1 MDFLVEITE
10 PYLTT
15 MKSLMDTV
23 QLLHK
28 LPGSPSVLKLREQ
41 VQDFVRIVGCLVQ
54 TMQTVHRV
62 SPKVAAHKL
71 FSYIDEQIRD
81 YPRSLDKLTA
91 EVNKHWARLSNKLTS
106 GGLRWILLGIFSTD
120 GWIRICH
127 HVEVLIKEKKE
138 WLERVICLLVNP
150 QWRHLLRD
158 EYGETRRRIKDVGLS
173 SDLDKMHLDVHTIWT
188 QEPAR
193 FNVTTTEFSLLCD
206 NINICAPP
214 DRSLSMS
221 SHSQLPVVDLDH
233 LSPHDPSSFHLNAS
247 VSSVDI
253 DIPSGAPSLAELLG
267 SQALLG
273 NQALSK
279 VVDLSTRSAALFHP
293 TEHEASS
300 DDERHPIVPFTS
312 KPPLPIQRCAT
323 SPGILDLFSAER
335 ATKELSITVGPDAD
349 RFHITGRVHTL
360 TINTHRGDNFTA
372 PISGGI
378 VGGVRNSNHVENF
391 GPWED

>member
-41 VQDFVRIVGCLVQ
+41 VQDFVRIVG
-54 TMQTVHRV
+54 
-62 SPKVAAHKL
+62 
-71 FSYIDEQIRD
+71 
-81 YPRSLDKLTA
+81 LDLLTA
-91 EVNKHWARLSNKLTS
+91 EVNKHWARLSDKLTS

-120 GWIRICH
+120 GWIRICR
-127 HVEVLIKEKKE
+127 HVEVLIKAKKE
-138 WLERVICLLVNP
+138 WLERVICLLVSP

-173 SDLDKMHLDVHTIWT
+173 SDLDKTHLDVHTIWT

-193 FNVTTTEFSLLCD
+193 FNLTTTEFSLL
-206 NINICAPP
+206 
-214 DRSLSMS
+214 L
-221 SHSQLPVVDLDH
+221 
-233 LSPHDPSSFHLNAS
+233 
-247 VSSVDI
+247 SSVDV

-267 SQALLG
+267 S
-273 NQALSK
+273 QALSK

-293 TEHEASS
+293 TEHEAPS

-312 KPPLPIQRCAT
+312 EPPLPIQRCAT

-335 ATKELSITVGPDAD
+335 ATKQLSITVGPNTDQ
-349 RFHITGRVHTL
+349 FHITGRVHTL
-360 TINTHRGDNFTA
+360 TINSHRGDNFTA